1 MKKREGKMLRF
12 ILFVVVAWVIGKIVS
27 VVLKGFTARQE
38 PRQHAD
44 NNFSEAKPNAQME
57 FKDVQDADFVDLGEQ
72 RKENAPK

>member
-1 MKKREGKMLRF
+1 
-12 ILFVVVAWVIGKIVS
+12 VS

-38 PRQHAD
+38 PRQHAE